1 MSAAAPAAG
10 DGHDAA
16 GSAASSSGQAAP
28 ADQAALPLFPLNT
41 VLYPGGLLPL
51 KIFEARYLD
60 MVGECLRT
68 GGGFGVV
75 ALREGLEVRRPG
87 APAESFEHAGVLA
100 RVDDVDAPQPN
111 ILLLRC
117 SGTRRFTFDA
127 PRQDS
132 DGLWR
137 ADVHF
142 LPDDAP
148 VPPGEEFQGAAD
160 ALARALQ
167 ALESQ
172 GVELCAGEPQLDDAG
187 WVANRW
193 CELLPLPLSARHKL
207 LLLTDPLMRLR
218 LVDDVLRQRGLVT
231 G

>member
-1 MSAAAPAAG
+1 MSATGNGSSAAA
-10 DGHDAA
+10 
-16 GSAASSSGQAAP
+16 SAADTAS
-28 ADQAALPLFPLNT
+28 LPLFPLQT

-68 GGGFGVV
+68 DAGFGVV
-75 ALREGLEVRRPG
+75 CLRDGGEVRQRG
-87 APAESFEHAGVLA
+87 ALPEQFEPAGVLA
-100 RVDDVDAPQPN
+100 RLEDVDAPQPG

-117 SGTRRFTFDA
+117 RGTRRFNLHA

-137 ADVHF
+137 ADVSF
-142 LPDDAP
+142 LPDDAV
-148 VPPGEEFQGAAD
+148 VPPGEAFQGTAEALRRALE
-160 ALARALQ
+160 ALAA
-167 ALESQ
+167 E
-172 GVELCAGEPQLDDAG
+172 GVELCDGPPRLDDAG
-187 WVANRW
+187 WIANRW

-207 LLLTDPLMRLR
+207 MLLPDPLLRLR

>member
-1 MSAAAPAAG
+1 MSADPAGNGHATRSEAPSPG
-10 DGHDAA
+10 P
-16 GSAASSSGQAAP
+16 AAP
-28 ADQAALPLFPLNT
+28 ADQTALPLFPLNT

-68 GGGFGVV
+68 GSSFGVV

-87 APAESFEHAGVLA
+87 AAAETFEHAGVLA

-117 SGTRRFTFDA
+117 SGTRRFTLDA

-142 LPDDAP
+142 LPEDAT
-148 VPPGEEFQGAAD
+148 VPPGEEFQGAAN
-160 ALARALQ
+160 ALARALE

-172 GVELCAGEPQLDDAG
+172 GMHLCEGEPKLDDAG

-193 CELLPLPLSARHKL
+193 CELLPLPLSARQKL
-207 LLLTDPLMRLR
+207 MLLSDPLMRLR

>member
-1 MSAAAPAAG
+1 MSAPAAG
-10 DGHDAA
+10 NGHDAA
-16 GSAASSSGQAAP
+16 GSAAPSPGPHEQAS
-28 ADQAALPLFPLNT
+28 LPLFPLQT

-87 APAESFEHAGVLA
+87 AAPEQFEHAGVLA
-100 RVDDVDAPQPN
+100 RLDDVDAPQPG

-117 SGTRRFTFDA
+117 SGTRRFNFDA

-137 ADVHF
+137 ADVRF
-142 LPDDAP
+142 LADDAV
-148 VPPGEEFQGAAD
+148 VPPGDEFHGAAE
-160 ALARALQ
+160 ALGRALQ
-167 ALESQ
+167 TLQSQ
-172 GVELCAGEPQLDDAG
+172 GVHLCDGEPRLDDAG

-193 CELLPLPLSARHKL
+193 CELLPLPLSARQKL
-207 LLLTDPLMRLR
+207 LLLADPLMRLR

>member
-1 MSAAAPAAG
+1 MSAAG
-10 DGHDAA
+10 DGAA
-16 GSAASSSGQAAP
+16 GAAP
-28 ADQAALPLFPLNT
+28 AHIAALPLFPLQT

-68 GGGFGVV
+68 DTGFGVV
-75 ALREGLEVRRPG
+75 CLRDGGEVRQRG
-87 APAESFEHAGVLA
+87 ALPEQFEHAGVLA
-100 RVDDVDAPQPN
+100 RLDDVDAPQPG

-117 SGTRRFTFDA
+117 RGTRRFSLEA

-137 ADVHF
+137 ADVTL
-142 LPDDAP
+142 LPDDAA
-148 VPPGEEFQGAAD
+148 VPPGEEFQGTAE
-160 ALARALQ
+160 ALRRALEALQ
-167 ALESQ
+167 AE
-172 GVELCAGEPQLDDAG
+172 GVELCDGPPQLDDAG

-207 LLLTDPLMRLR
+207 MLLPDPLLRLR